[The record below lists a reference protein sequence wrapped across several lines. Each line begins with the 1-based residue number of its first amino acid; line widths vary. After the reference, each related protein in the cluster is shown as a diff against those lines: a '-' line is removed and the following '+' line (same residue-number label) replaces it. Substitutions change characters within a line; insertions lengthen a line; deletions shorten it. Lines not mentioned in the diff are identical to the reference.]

1 MRWFSIVVAILFL
14 SPIAMAEGDLTQ
26 YSYSEY
32 DSQKEGPILVEWFHG
47 EGDEESVSI
56 LEKMY
61 SAGEI
66 TLIHWRTGADEEGGG
81 WPDDDA
87 NSRAMFHGI
96 ENFPAMAVDG
106 YVVSI
111 EEIDSIN
118 TNARDNEMSID
129 YSVELIGSSE
139 VELISI
145 IAEWKTPQAM
155 KEVSQLHFF
164 IIESE
169 SKDSKGHNVLNLLR
183 DWAPSTAFNFSA
195 GAANKWN
202 TTITRDH
209 LEGAGIELGDA
220 SHASDYELIL
230 VMIGG
235 FENDTNNRVLSI
247 QQTSLP
253 TSWHNTDASGALIPG
268 LILGGLIFCIGFI
281 VMAERKREV
290 GLPKLEG
297 SWKEEEGV
305 LEYRLV
311 AGYSLEIGDM
321 TLDEGWRS
329 NSRIKKGRVKANEIY
344 EGTLKVRGEGG
355 FHMRL
360 AVTVDELGEW
370 ILDLNLPKQKLK
382 N

>member
-32 DSQKEGPILVEWFHG
+32 DSQKDSPILVEWFHG
-47 EGDEESVSI
+47 EGDEEYVSS
-56 LEKMY
+56 LEEMY

-66 TLIHWRTGADEEGGG
+66 TLIHWRTGANEEGGG

-118 TNARDNEMSID
+118 TNVRDNEILID
-129 YSVELIGSSE
+129 YSIELIGSSE

-145 IAEWKTPQAM
+145 IAEWKNPQAM
-155 KEVSQLHFF
+155 KEVSQLHVFL
-164 IIESE
+164 IESK
-169 SKDSKGHNVLNLLR
+169 SIDSKGRNALNLLR
-183 DWAPSTAFNFSA
+183 DWSPSTSFNFSA
-195 GAANKWN
+195 GAENKWN

-209 LEGAGIELGDA
+209 LEGAGIELDDA

-235 FENDTNNRVLSI
+235 FENDTSNRVLSI

-268 LILGGLIFCIGFI
+268 LILSGLIFCIGFI

-297 SWKEEEGV
+297 SWKEEGV

-311 AGYSLEIGDM
+311 AGYSLEIGNM
-321 TLDEGWRS
+321 TLDGGWRS
-329 NSRIKKGRVKANEIY
+329 NSRIKKGRVKANEIH
-344 EGTLKVRGEGG
+344 EGTLKVRGEGA

>member
-1 MRWFSIVVAILFL
+1 MRWFSIVIAILFL
-14 SPIAMAEGDLTQ
+14 SPIVMAKGDLKQ

-32 DSQKEGPILVEWFHG
+32 DSQKHAPILVEWFHG
-47 EGDEESVSI
+47 EGDEEYVST
-56 LEKMY
+56 LEEMH

-66 TLIHWRTGADEEGGG
+66 TLIHWRTGAEEEGGG

-87 NSRAMFHGI
+87 DSRAMFHEI
-96 ENFPAMAVDG
+96 ENFPAMTIDG
-106 YVVSI
+106 YVASI
-111 EEIDSIN
+111 EEIDSID
-118 TNARDNEMSID
+118 TNEHENEVSID
-129 YSVELIGSSE
+129 YSIELVGSSK

-145 IAEWKTPQAM
+145 IAEWENPQAM
-155 KEVSQLHFF
+155 KNVTQLHVF
-164 IIESE
+164 IVESE
-169 SKDSKGHNVLNLLR
+169 STDSKGRSAQNLLR
-183 DWAPSTAFNFSA
+183 DWAPSTAFNVSS
-195 GAANKWN
+195 GATNKWN

-220 SHASDYELIL
+220 SHASEYELIL

-235 FENDTNNRVLSI
+235 FENDTNNRVLSL

-268 LILGGLIFCIGFI
+268 LILGGMIFCIGFI
-281 VMAERKREV
+281 VMAERKREI

-297 SWKEEEGV
+297 VWKDEEGE

-311 AGYSLEIGDM
+311 AGYSLEIGKM

-329 NSRIKKGRVKANEIY
+329 NSRIKKGRVKANEIQ
-344 EGTLKVRGEGG
+344 EGLLKVRGEGA

-370 ILDLNLPKQKLK
+370 ILDLNLPEQKLK

>member
-1 MRWFSIVVAILFL
+1 MRWFSIVIAILFL
-14 SPIAMAEGDLTQ
+14 SPIVMAKGDLKQ
-26 YSYSEY
+26 YSYAEY
-32 DSQKEGPILVEWFHG
+32 DSQKHAPILIEWFHG
-47 EGDEESVSI
+47 EGDEEYVST
-56 LEKMY
+56 LEEMH

-66 TLIHWRTGADEEGGG
+66 TLIHWRTGAEEEGGG

-87 NSRAMFHGI
+87 NSRAMFHEI
-96 ENFPAMAVDG
+96 ENFPAVAIDG
-106 YVVSI
+106 YVASI
-111 EEIDSIN
+111 EDIDSID
-118 TNARDNEMSID
+118 TIEHENEVSMD
-129 YSVELIGSSE
+129 YSIELIGSSE

-145 IAEWKTPQAM
+145 IVEWENPQAM
-155 KEVSQLHFF
+155 KNVTQLHVF
-164 IIESE
+164 IVESE
-169 SKDSKGHNVLNLLR
+169 STDSKGRNALNLLR
-183 DWAPSTAFNFSA
+183 DWAPSTAFNISS

-209 LEGAGIELGDA
+209 LEGAGIVLGDA
-220 SHASDYELIL
+220 SHASEYELIL

-235 FENDTNNRVLSI
+235 FENDTNNRVLSL

-268 LILGGLIFCIGFI
+268 LILGGMVFCIGFI
-281 VMAERKREV
+281 VMAERKREL

-297 SWKEEEGV
+297 AWKDEEGV

-311 AGYSLEIGDM
+311 AGYSLEIGNM

-329 NSRIKKGRVKANEIY
+329 NSRIKKGRVKANEIQ
-344 EGTLKVRGEGG
+344 EGVLKVRGEGD

-370 ILDLNLPKQKLK
+370 ILDLNLPEQKLK